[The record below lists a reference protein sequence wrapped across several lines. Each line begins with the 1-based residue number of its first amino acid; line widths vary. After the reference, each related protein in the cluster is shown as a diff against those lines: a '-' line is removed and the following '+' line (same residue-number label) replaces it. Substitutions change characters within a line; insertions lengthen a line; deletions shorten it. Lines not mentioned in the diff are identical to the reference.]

1 MENASKALLMAG
13 GVLIGIL
20 VLSLAVYLYASFSQ
34 TYMEVNER
42 NETQKVI
49 KFNNQFAKYINRDNL
64 TIYDIITVVGY
75 GKENNVTVKLGTQN
89 LTTADKTVIDNLV
102 KNDLNKIK
110 EEINSNGIK
119 EKNEELPKYKCNES
133 GIKYNGEKGRV
144 SEISFTN

>member
-34 TYMEVNER
+34 TYVEVNER

-49 KFNNQFAKYINRDNL
+49 KFNNQFTKYINRDNL

-75 GKENNVTVKLGTQN
+75 GKENDVTVKLGTQN
-89 LTTADKTVIDNLV
+89 LTTANKEKIDKLV
-102 KNDLNKIK
+102 KDDLN
-110 EEINSNGIK
+110 EINEGNV
-119 EKNEELPKYKCNES
+119 ELPKYKCTES
-133 GIKYNGEKGRV
+133 NVKYNGEKGRV
-144 SEISFTN
+144 SEISFAK